1 VSVGLPEALER
12 AASALPAHA
21 DGVRPANGD
30 PARLLELLDAAAAA
44 RVLEWLLCNE
54 PEAGAELAAAW
65 VEDPE
70 AGAESLRQVAG
81 DALPKESK
89 KVLRRALHRLR
100 SRGVA
105 VPRDRP
111 SGVVARL
118 PSLADD
124 LSAAMV
130 SAIDPRGSR
139 LVYLLESNPSG
150 GARLFEVM
158 LDDERGVLEVEIYT
172 TGRSRARQFLREI
185 GGGGRLSAVEASPE
199 AVRALVDRAAREQA
213 EDRPLPRGFAEWRS
227 RVAAAPE
234 GTATPG
240 EEAREALGE
249 DAEDDAAVERAA
261 ELVRRREVGPWP
273 PASES
278 LVALGEELA
287 EIGRS
292 RIIVSPVRRR
302 ERAESVLREG
312 AERIFDESF
321 AEITARRFEE
331 SAYVLGKR
339 DAVEA
344 ARSCLAAA
352 RGFRTRPAASNP
364 VAKAMLEVVLE
375 PALRKLEEETKN
387 ESEGEKSLLVKP

>member
-12 AASALPAHA
+12 AASELPAHA
-21 DGVRPANGD
+21 DGIRPANGD

-44 RVLEWLLCNE
+44 RVLEWLLCHQ

-65 VEDPE
+65 AENPE

-89 KVLRRALHRLR
+89 KALRRALHRLR
-100 SRGVA
+100 SRGVT
-105 VPRDRP
+105 VPEERP
-111 SGVVARL
+111 SAVVARL

-139 LVYLLESNPSG
+139 LVYLVESNPSG

-158 LDDERGVLEVEIYT
+158 LDDARGVLEIEIYT
-172 TGRSRARQFLREI
+172 TGRSRARQFLREL
-185 GGGGRLSAVEASPE
+185 GGGGRFPTVEASPD
-199 AVRALVDRAAREQA
+199 AVRVLVDRAAREQA
-213 EDRPLPRGFAEWRS
+213 DDRPLPRGFAEWRS

-249 DAEDDAAVERAA
+249 GAEDDAAVERAA
-261 ELVRRREVGPWP
+261 DLVRRREIGPWP
-273 PASES
+273 PSSE
-278 LVALGEELA
+278 LLAALGEELA

-292 RIIVSPVRRR
+292 RILVSPVRRQ

-339 DAVEA
+339 DAVETA
-344 ARSCLAAA
+344 HACLAAA
-352 RGFRTRPAASNP
+352 RAFRAQPAADNP

-375 PALRKLEEETKN
+375 PALRKLEEQTETQ
-387 ESEGEKSLLVKP
+387 SEGEESLLVKP